1 MDDISN
7 LKRKYIVL
15 KVRNPNE
22 YIDREPTRSKKRSLE
37 LLGFNTTDHLF
48 VFPAVRWIAL
58 LRN

>member
-15 KVRNPNE
+15 KVKKPNE
-22 YIDREPTRSKKRSLE
+22 YIDREPHVVKNVRWSQDP
-37 LLGFNTTDHLF
+37 NTTDHLF
-48 VFPAVRWIAL
+48 AYPTVRWIVP